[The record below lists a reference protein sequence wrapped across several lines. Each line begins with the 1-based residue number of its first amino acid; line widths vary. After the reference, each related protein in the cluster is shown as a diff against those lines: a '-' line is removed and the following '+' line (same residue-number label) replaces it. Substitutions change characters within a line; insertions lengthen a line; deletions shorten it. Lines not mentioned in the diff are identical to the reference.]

1 MCRRERRRSATQV
14 RPQFTMKLKR
24 IPRKV
29 ESINKRDFHLKKEH
43 NVQPLK
49 VKIKESQAI
58 SIDLLDLPLVLT
70 ETVKIFSCILA
81 IHQ

>member
-1 MCRRERRRSATQV
+1 MCRREQRRSATQV
-14 RPQFTMKLKR
+14 RPHSTMELKQ

-29 ESINKRDFHLKKEH
+29 ESVNKHDFHLKKEH

-70 ETVKIFSCILA
+70 EMLKIFSCILA
-81 IHQ
+81 IQQ